1 VFKPVKMA
9 KIAIMG
15 LRKNQQTA
23 VSVLHD
29 MEVLQLEPLS
39 KDVSAIVKNERD
51 NELTRQVSDQLLR
64 IKSLMT
70 VLPRIPVT
78 ARKRF
83 DSVDELLQTANSID
97 IDEQVANL
105 EKEKE
110 GLLTQLNETENNLKL
125 IEEFSFFPEDLKI
138 LQLSSATSYFGRI
151 PSDKFEEFKKTVD
164 AHQQDI
170 MLYTKAEKE
179 ITHLILVVFPTIPSD
194 AFAEIIQKNN
204 VKIEAVPR
212 LNGTPNEIITNQ
224 KSNLENLNQRHK
236 QINDELKKISEKHFT
251 NLVEV
256 DEQLQIENKK
266 LEVISNLG
274 VTKDAFAMEGW
285 VPKSKIGQI
294 ESTLKKFTEG
304 TTIYELK
311 TDDKAPTLMSNPPR
325 FRLFEAFIRFY
336 SLPQSK
342 EFDPTM
348 VFALIFPIFYGLM
361 IGDTGYCL
369 VILLVCL
376 WVIRRVE
383 KGKRN
388 LNIMPRQLRS
398 FAMLIL
404 KKRQMVK
411 LSKAMIPGCIV
422 GIVLGFIFDL
432 HFGFHLNGYLFDVLA
447 SVGIT
452 GAWVPEPGEIL
463 NRPSQAFLDPIH
475 NAGQLLLYAGYI
487 GIGFVT
493 FGLVLGVIDCIR
505 EGEIKEALVKV
516 GWISVGWGI
525 VLLGLALIRQDAINP
540 MWPRLIEVNP
550 IAFLYYGL
558 IFGGIALMVVCDKS
572 KGPMKVMALME
583 VATIISHILSYT
595 RLIGIL
601 LASVILAHTIDYVF
615 LKAFGLFFG
624 DFSVIPAS
632 GVGLPLIILGTMILF
647 IGHMFNII
655 IGVFEPGI
663 QGARLIYVEYFSK
676 FYRGNG
682 RAFKP
687 FGSLRRFTENQ
698 FKSTLQEKE
707 KSAKPKL
714 KVK

>member
-15 LRKNQQTA
+15 LRKNQQTS
-23 VSVLHD
+23 VSILHD
-29 MEVLQLEPLS
+29 MEILQLEPLS
-39 KDVSAIVKNERD
+39 KDVLAIVKNERD

-64 IKSLMT
+64 VKALMT
-70 VLPRIPVT
+70 VLPTIPVT
-78 ARKRF
+78 VKKRF
-83 DSVDELLQTANSID
+83 DSIDELLQTANTID
-97 IDEQVANL
+97 IDEHVASL

-110 GLLTQLNETENNLKL
+110 ALLTKIKDIENNLKL
-125 IEEFSFFPEDLKI
+125 VEEFRFFPEDLKI

-151 PSDKFEEFKKTVD
+151 PSDKFEEFKKSIEP
-164 AHQQDI
+164 HNKDI
-170 MLYTKAEKE
+170 MLYVQAEKKL
-179 ITHLILVVFPTIPSD
+179 THLILVVFPTISSD
-194 AFAEIIQKNN
+194 EFANIIQTHN
-204 VKIEAVPR
+204 VKIEAVPSI
-212 LNGTPNEIITNQ
+212 NGKPNEIITNQ
-224 KSNLENLNQRHK
+224 KNNLQTQNQRLE
-236 QINDELKKISEKHFT
+236 QINDELNKISEKHFA

-256 DEQLQIENKK
+256 EEQLQIENKK

-285 VPKSKIGQI
+285 VPKSKLGQVK
-294 ESTLKKFTEG
+294 STLEKFTDG
-304 TTIYELK
+304 TTIYELETK
-311 TDDKAPTLMSNPPR
+311 KEEKAPTLMSNPPR

-369 VILLVCL
+369 FILLVCL

-388 LNIMPRQLRS
+388 LTIMPRQLRS

-411 LSKAMIPGCIV
+411 LSKAMIPGCVV
-422 GIVLGFIFDL
+422 GIVLGVIFDL
-432 HFGFHLNGYLFDVLA
+432 HFGFHLNGYVFDVLA
-447 SVGIT
+447 SAGVT
-452 GAWVPEPGEIL
+452 GLPEPGEIL

-475 NAGQLLLYAGYI
+475 NAGTLLLYAGYI
-487 GIGFVT
+487 GIGFVS
-493 FGLVLGVIDCIR
+493 FGLILGVIDCMR
-505 EGEIKEALVKV
+505 EGEKKEALVKV
-516 GWISVGWGI
+516 GWLAVGWGI
-525 VLLGLALIRQDAINP
+525 VLLGLALISGDAINP
-540 MWPRLIEVNP
+540 TWDRLIEVNP
-550 IAFLYYGL
+550 IAYMYYGL
-558 IFGGIALMVVCDKS
+558 IFGGIALMVACDKS

-601 LASVILAHTIDYVF
+601 LASVILAHTIDYIF
-615 LKAFGLFFG
+615 LK
-624 DFSVIPAS
+624 SINI
-632 GVGLPLIILGTMILF
+632 GLPLAALGIMILF
-647 IGHMFNII
+647 IGHLFNII

-663 QGARLIYVEYFSK
+663 QGARLVYVEYFSK

-682 RAFKP
+682 RKFSP
-687 FGSLRRFTENQ
+687 FGSLRRFTEEQ
-698 FKSTLQEKE
+698 YHSEQQEKKE
-707 KSAKPKL
+707 SDKPKL

>member
-23 VSVLHD
+23 VSILHD

-285 VPKSKIGQI
+285 VPKGKISQI

-311 TDDKAPTLMSNPPR
+311 TDDKPPTLMSNPRR

-388 LNIMPRQLRS
+388 LNIMPKQLRS
-398 FAMLIL
+398 FALLIL

-411 LSKAMIPGCIV
+411 LSKAMIPGCVV

-447 SVGIT
+447 SVGVT
-452 GAWVPEPGEIL
+452 GLPEPGEIL

-475 NAGQLLLYAGYI
+475 NAGTLLLYAGYI
-487 GIGFVT
+487 GIGFVS
-493 FGLVLGVIDCIR
+493 FGLILGVIDCIR
-505 EGEIKEALVKV
+505 EGEKKEALVKI
-516 GWISVGWGI
+516 GWLAVGWGI
-525 VLLGLALIRQDAINP
+525 VLLGLALISGDAINP
-540 MWPRLIEVNP
+540 TWDRLVEVNP
-550 IAFLYYGL
+550 IAYMYYVL
-558 IFGGIALMVVCDKS
+558 IFGGIALMVSCDKS
-572 KGPMKVMALME
+572 KGAMKVMALME

-601 LASVILAHTIDYVF
+601 LASVILAHTIDYIF
-615 LKAFGLFFG
+615 LK
-624 DFSVIPAS
+624 SINI
-632 GVGLPLIILGTMILF
+632 GLPLAALGIMILF
-647 IGHMFNII
+647 IGHLFNII

-663 QGARLIYVEYFSK
+663 QGARLVYVEYFSK

-682 RAFKP
+682 RKFSP
-687 FGSLRRFTENQ
+687 FGSLRRFTEEQ
-698 FKSTLQEKE
+698 YHSEQQEKKE
-707 KSAKPKL
+707 SDKPKL

>member
-1 VFKPVKMA
+1 MFKPVKMA

-15 LRKNQQTA
+15 LRKNQQTT

-212 LNGTPNEIITNQ
+212 LNGTPNEIITSQ

-388 LNIMPRQLRS
+388 LNIMPIQLRS
-398 FAMLIL
+398 FALLIL

-411 LSKAMIPGCIV
+411 LSKAMIPGCVV

-432 HFGFHLNGYLFDVLA
+432 HFGFHMNGYLFDFLA
-447 SVGIT
+447 SVGVT
-452 GAWVPEPGEIL
+452 GLPEPGEIL

-475 NAGQLLLYAGYI
+475 NAGTLLLYAGYI
-487 GIGFVT
+487 GIGFVS
-493 FGLVLGVIDCIR
+493 FGLILGVIDCIR
-505 EGEIKEALVKV
+505 EGEKKEALVKI
-516 GWISVGWGI
+516 GWLAVGWGI
-525 VLLGLALIRQDAINP
+525 VLLGLALISGDAINP
-540 MWPRLIEVNP
+540 TWDRLIEVNP
-550 IAFLYYGL
+550 IAYMYYVL
-558 IFGGIALMVVCDKS
+558 IFGGIALMVACDKS

-615 LKAFGLFFG
+615 LK
-624 DFSVIPAS
+624 SIS
-632 GVGLPLIILGTMILF
+632 IGLPLVVLGTMILF
-647 IGHMFNII
+647 IGHLFNII

-663 QGARLIYVEYFSK
+663 QGARLVYVEYFSK

-682 RAFKP
+682 RGFKP

-698 FKSTLQEKE
+698 FKSEAEPIAEKK
-707 KSAKPKL
+707 KSKK
-714 KVK
+714 K

>member
-1 VFKPVKMA
+1 MFKPVKMA

-23 VSVLHD
+23 VSILHD

-83 DSVDELLQTANSID
+83 DSVDELLQTANAID

-179 ITHLILVVFPTIPSD
+179 TTHLILVVFPTIPSD
-194 AFAEIIQKNN
+194 TFAEIIQKNS
-204 VKIEAVPR
+204 VKIETVPR
-212 LNGTPNEIITNQ
+212 LNGTPSEIITSQ

-285 VPKSKIGQI
+285 VPKSKISQI

-311 TDDKAPTLMSNPPR
+311 TDHKPPTLMSNPRR

-361 IGDTGYCL
+361 IGDTGYCI
-369 VILLVCL
+369 VIMLVCL

-388 LNIMPRQLRS
+388 LNIMPKQLRS
-398 FAMLIL
+398 FALLIL

-411 LSKAMIPGCIV
+411 LSKAMIPGCVV

-447 SVGIT
+447 SAGVT
-452 GAWVPEPGEIL
+452 GLPEPGEIL

-475 NAGQLLLYAGYI
+475 SAGKLLLYAGYI

-505 EGEIKEALVKV
+505 TGEIKEALVKV

-525 VLLGLALIRQDAINP
+525 VLLGLALINQDAINP
-540 MWPRLIEVNP
+540 TWPRLIEVNP

-601 LASVILAHTIDYVF
+601 LASVILAHTIDYIF
-615 LKAFGLFFG
+615 LKSLN
-624 DFSVIPAS
+624 I
-632 GVGLPLIILGTMILF
+632 GLPLAALGIMTVSYTHL
-647 IGHMFNII
+647 
-655 IGVFEPGI
+655 
-663 QGARLIYVEYFSK
+663 
-676 FYRGNG
+676 
-682 RAFKP
+682 
-687 FGSLRRFTENQ
+687 
-698 FKSTLQEKE
+698 TLPTK
-707 KSAKPKL
+707 A
-714 KVK
+714 

>member
-1 VFKPVKMA
+1 VFMPVKMA

-23 VSVLHD
+23 VSILHD

-39 KDVSAIVKNERD
+39 KDVSAILKNERD
-51 NELTRQVSDQLLR
+51 NELTRRVSDELLR
-64 IKSLMT
+64 VKALMT
-70 VLPRIPVT
+70 VLPSMPVT
-78 ARKRF
+78 VRKRF
-83 DSVDELLQTANSID
+83 DSIDDLLQTASYID
-97 IDEQVANL
+97 VDEQVTSL

-110 GLLTQLNETENNLKL
+110 ALLTEIKDTENNLKL
-125 IEEFSFFPEDLKI
+125 VEEFSFFPENLNI

-164 AHQQDI
+164 AHREDI
-170 MLYTKAEKE
+170 MLYAKQGKE
-179 ITHLILVVFPTIPSD
+179 VTLVILVVFPTISSD
-194 AFAEIIQKNN
+194 AFAEIIQKHNA
-204 VKIEAVPR
+204 KIEAVPS
-212 LNGTPNEIITNQ
+212 LNGKPNEIITNE
-224 KSNLENLNQRHK
+224 KGNLQTKNQRLK
-236 QINDELKKISEKHFT
+236 QINDELNKISEKHYV

-256 DEQLQIENKK
+256 EEQLQIENKK

-285 VPKSKIGQI
+285 VPKPKLGQVK
-294 ESTLKKFTEG
+294 STLEKFTDG
-304 TTIYELK
+304 TTIYELETK
-311 TDDKAPTLMSNPPR
+311 EEEKAPTLMSNPGR

-348 VFALIFPIFYGLM
+348 VFALVFPVFYGLM

-388 LNIMPRQLRS
+388 FNIMPKPLRS
-398 FAMLIL
+398 FAMNIL

-432 HFGFHLNGYLFDVLA
+432 HFGFHINGYLFDFLA
-447 SVGIT
+447 SVGVT
-452 GAWVPEPGEIL
+452 GLPEPGEIL

-475 NAGQLLLYAGYI
+475 NAGTLLLMAGYV
-487 GIGFVT
+487 GIGFVS
-493 FGLVLGVIDCIR
+493 FGLILGIIQCIR
-505 EGEIKEALVKV
+505 EGDKKEAIGKV
-516 GWISVGWGI
+516 GWLAFGWGV
-525 VLLGLALIRQDAINP
+525 VLLGLALIGGDAINP
-540 MWPRLIEVNP
+540 TWDRLIEVNP
-550 IAFLYYGL
+550 IAYGYYGL
-558 IFGGIALMVVCDKS
+558 IFGGVGLMILGQ
-572 KGPMKVMALME
+572 GPMAIME
-583 VATIISHILSYT
+583 LATIVSHILSYT
-595 RLIGIL
+595 RLVGIL

-615 LKAFGLFFG
+615 LK
-624 DFSVIPAS
+624 SINI
-632 GVGLPLIILGTMILF
+632 GLPLVALGAIILIV
-647 IGHMFNII
+647 GHLFNII

-663 QGARLIYVEYFSK
+663 QGARLIYVEFFSK
-676 FYRGNG
+676 FYKGNG
-682 RAFKP
+682 RKFNP
-687 FGSLRRFTENQ
+687 FGSLRRFTEEQ
-698 FKSTLQEKE
+698 YQSEQQEKR
-707 KSAKPKL
+707 KSDRPKL

>member
-1 VFKPVKMA
+1 MFKPVKMA

-15 LRKNQQTA
+15 LRKNQQTS
-23 VSVLHD
+23 VSILHD
-29 MEVLQLEPLS
+29 MEILQLEPLS
-39 KDVSAIVKNERD
+39 KDVLAIVKNERD

-64 IKSLMT
+64 VKALMT
-70 VLPRIPVT
+70 VLPSIPVT
-78 ARKRF
+78 VKKRF
-83 DSVDELLQTANSID
+83 DSVDELLQTADTID
-97 IDEQVANL
+97 IDERVASL

-110 GLLTQLNETENNLKL
+110 ALLTEIKDTENNLKL

-151 PSDKFEEFKKTVD
+151 PSDKFEEFKKSIEPHNKDV
-164 AHQQDI
+164 
-170 MLYTKAEKE
+170 MLYVQAEKE
-179 ITHLILVVFPTIPSD
+179 LTHLILVVFPSISAD
-194 AFAEIIQKNN
+194 EFASIIQTNG
-204 VKIEAVPR
+204 VKIEAVPN
-212 LNGTPNEIITNQ
+212 LNGKPNEIITNQ
-224 KSNLENLNQRHK
+224 KSHLQTENQRLK
-236 QINDELKKISEKHFT
+236 QINDELNKISEKHFA

-256 DEQLQIENKK
+256 EEQLQIENKK

-285 VPKSKIGQI
+285 VPKSKLGQVK
-294 ESTLKKFTEG
+294 STLEKFTDG
-304 TTIYELK
+304 TTIYELETK
-311 TDDKAPTLMSNPPR
+311 EEEKAPTLMSNPGR

-361 IGDTGYCL
+361 IGDTGYCI

-411 LSKAMIPGCIV
+411 LSKAMIPGCVV

-432 HFGFHLNGYLFDVLA
+432 HFGFHLNGYVFDVLA
-447 SVGIT
+447 SAGVT
-452 GAWVPEPGEIL
+452 GLPEPGEVL

-475 NAGQLLLYAGYI
+475 NAGTLLLYAGYI
-487 GIGFVT
+487 GIGFVS
-493 FGLVLGVIDCIR
+493 FGLILGVIDCMR
-505 EGEIKEALVKV
+505 EGEKKEALVKV
-516 GWISVGWGI
+516 GWLAVGWGI
-525 VLLGLALIRQDAINP
+525 VLLGLALISGAAINP
-540 MWPRLIEVNP
+540 TWDRLIEVNP
-550 IAFLYYGL
+550 IAYMYYGL
-558 IFGGIALMVVCDKS
+558 IFGGIALMVACDKS

-615 LKAFGLFFG
+615 LK
-624 DFSVIPAS
+624 SINI
-632 GVGLPLIILGTMILF
+632 GLPLVVLGTMILF
-647 IGHMFNII
+647 IGHLFNII

-663 QGARLIYVEYFSK
+663 QGARLVYVEYFSK

-682 RAFKP
+682 KAFKP
-687 FGSLRRFTENQ
+687 FGSLRRFTEGRYHAEQ
-698 FKSTLQEKE
+698 QEKKE
-707 KSAKPKL
+707 SDKPKL

>member
-83 DSVDELLQTANSID
+83 DSVHELLQTANSID

-179 ITHLILVVFPTIPSD
+179 ITHLILVVFPTISSD

-212 LNGTPNEIITNQ
+212 LNGTPNEIITSQ

-285 VPKSKIGQI
+285 VPKGKISQI

-311 TDDKAPTLMSNPPR
+311 TDDKPPTLMSNPRR

-361 IGDTGYCL
+361 IGDTGYCI
-369 VILLVCL
+369 VIMLVCL

-388 LNIMPRQLRS
+388 LNIMPKQLRS
-398 FAMLIL
+398 FALLIL

-411 LSKAMIPGCIV
+411 LSKAMIPGCVV
-422 GIVLGFIFDL
+422 GIVLGIVFDL

-475 NAGQLLLYAGYI
+475 SAGTLLLCAGYI

-525 VLLGLALIRQDAINP
+525 VLLGLALIRQEAINP

-558 IFGGIALMVVCDKS
+558 IFGGIALMVICDKS

-615 LKAFGLFFG
+615 LK
-624 DFSVIPAS
+624 SINI
-632 GVGLPLIILGTMILF
+632 GLPLVVLGTMILF

-698 FKSTLQEKE
+698 FKSEQQEKE
-707 KSAKPKL
+707 KSTKPKL

>member
-1 VFKPVKMA
+1 VFKPVQMA

-15 LRKNQQTA
+15 LRKNQQTS
-23 VSVLHD
+23 VSILHD
-29 MEVLQLEPLS
+29 MEILQLEPLS
-39 KDVSAIVKNERD
+39 KDVLDIVKNERD
-51 NELTRQVSDQLLR
+51 NELTRQVSDELLR
-64 IKSLMT
+64 VKALMT
-70 VLPRIPVT
+70 VLPSIPVT
-78 ARKRF
+78 VKKRF
-83 DSVDELLQTANSID
+83 DSIDDLLQTASSID
-97 IDEQVANL
+97 VDEQVASL

-110 GLLTQLNETENNLKL
+110 ALLTEIKDTENNLKL
-125 IEEFSFFPEDLKI
+125 VEEFSFFPEDLKI

-151 PSDKFEEFKKTVD
+151 PSDNFEEFKKVID
-164 AHQQDI
+164 AHHEDI
-170 MLYTKAEKE
+170 MLYTQAEKE
-179 ITHLILVVFPTIPSD
+179 LTHLILVVFPTISSD
-194 AFAEIIQKNN
+194 EFANIIQTHN
-204 VKIEAVPR
+204 VKIEAVPT
-212 LNGTPNEIITNQ
+212 LNGKPNEIITSE
-224 KSNLENLNQRHK
+224 KSNLQTKNQRLK
-236 QINDELKKISEKHFT
+236 QINDELNKISEKHYA

-256 DEQLQIENKK
+256 EEQLQIENKK

-285 VPKSKIGQI
+285 IPKSKLGQVK
-294 ESTLKKFTEG
+294 STLEKFTDG
-304 TTIYELK
+304 TIIYELETK
-311 TDDKAPTLMSNPPR
+311 KEEKAPTLMSNPPR

-361 IGDTGYCL
+361 IGDTGYCI

-411 LSKAMIPGCIV
+411 LSKAMIPGCVV
-422 GIVLGFIFDL
+422 GIVLGIIFDL
-432 HFGFHLNGYLFDVLA
+432 HFGFHLNGYVFDVLA
-447 SVGIT
+447 SAGVT
-452 GAWVPEPGEIL
+452 GLPEPGEIL

-475 NAGQLLLYAGYI
+475 NAGTLLLYAGYI
-487 GIGFVT
+487 GIGFVS
-493 FGLVLGVIDCIR
+493 FGLILGLIDCIR
-505 EGEIKEALVKV
+505 MGEKKEALVKV
-516 GWISVGWGI
+516 GWLAVGWGI
-525 VLLGLALIRQDAINP
+525 VLLGLALISGAAINP
-540 MWPRLIEVNP
+540 TWDRLIEVNP
-550 IAFLYYGL
+550 IAYMYYGL
-558 IFGGIALMVVCDKS
+558 IFGGIALMVACDKS

-615 LKAFGLFFG
+615 LKSINIG
-624 DFSVIPAS
+624 IPL
-632 GVGLPLIILGTMILF
+632 VILGTMILF
-647 IGHMFNII
+647 IGHLFNII

-663 QGARLIYVEYFSK
+663 QGARLLYVEYFSK

-687 FGSLRRFTENQ
+687 FGSLRRFTEGKYHAEQ
-698 FKSTLQEKE
+698 QEKKE
-707 KSAKPKL
+707 SDKPKL

>member
-1 VFKPVKMA
+1 MFKPVKMA

-23 VSVLHD
+23 VSILHD

-83 DSVDELLQTANSID
+83 DSVHELLQTANSID

-194 AFAEIIQKNN
+194 VFAEIIQKNN
-204 VKIEAVPR
+204 VKIETVPR
-212 LNGTPNEIITNQ
+212 LNGTPSEIITNQ

-411 LSKAMIPGCIV
+411 LSKAMIPGCVV

-447 SVGIT
+447 SVGVT
-452 GAWVPEPGEIL
+452 GFPEPGEIL

-558 IFGGIALMVVCDKS
+558 IFGGIALMVICDKS

-615 LKAFGLFFG
+615 LKSINIG
-624 DFSVIPAS
+624 IPL
-632 GVGLPLIILGTMILF
+632 VILGTMILF

-682 RAFKP
+682 RKFSP
-687 FGSLRRFTENQ
+687 FGSLRRFTEEQ
-698 FKSTLQEKE
+698 YHSEQQEKKE
-707 KSAKPKL
+707 SDKPKL

>member
-1 VFKPVKMA
+1 MFKPVQMA

-15 LRKNQQTA
+15 LRKNQQTS
-23 VSVLHD
+23 VSILHD
-29 MEVLQLEPLS
+29 MEILQLEPLS
-39 KDVSAIVKNERD
+39 KDVLDIVKNERD
-51 NELTRQVSDQLLR
+51 NELTRQVSDELLR
-64 IKSLMT
+64 VKALMT
-70 VLPRIPVT
+70 VLPSIPVT
-78 ARKRF
+78 VRKRF
-83 DSVDELLQTANSID
+83 DSIDDLLQTASSID
-97 IDEQVANL
+97 VDEQVASL

-110 GLLTQLNETENNLKL
+110 ALLTEIKDTENNLKL
-125 IEEFSFFPEDLKI
+125 VEEFSFFPEDLKI

-151 PSDKFEEFKKTVD
+151 PSDKFEEFKKSIEPRSK
-164 AHQQDI
+164 DI
-170 MLYTKAEKE
+170 MLYVQAEKE
-179 ITHLILVVFPTIPSD
+179 LTHLILVVFPTISAD
-194 AFAEIIQKNN
+194 EFANIIQTHN
-204 VKIEAVPR
+204 VKIEAVPT
-212 LNGTPNEIITNQ
+212 LNGKPTEIITNQ
-224 KSNLENLNQRHK
+224 KSQLQTENQRLK
-236 QINDELKKISEKHFT
+236 QINDELNEISEKYFA

-256 DEQLQIENKK
+256 EEQLQIENKK

-285 VPKSKIGQI
+285 IPKSKLGHVK
-294 ESTLKKFTEG
+294 STLEKFTDG
-304 TTIYELK
+304 TTIYELETK
-311 TDDKAPTLMSNPPR
+311 EEEKAPTLMNNPGK

-411 LSKAMIPGCIV
+411 LSKAMIPGCVV
-422 GIVLGFIFDL
+422 GIVLGCIFDL
-432 HFGFHLNGYLFDVLA
+432 HFGFHLNGYVFDVLA
-447 SVGIT
+447 SAGVT
-452 GAWVPEPGEIL
+452 GLPEPGEIL
-463 NRPSQAFLDPIH
+463 NRPSQAFIDPIH
-475 NAGQLLLYAGYI
+475 QAGTLLLYAGYI
-487 GIGFVT
+487 GIGFVS
-493 FGLVLGVIDCIR
+493 FGLILGVIDCMR
-505 EGEIKEALVKV
+505 EGEKKEALVKI
-516 GWISVGWGI
+516 GWLAVGWGI
-525 VLLGLALIRQDAINP
+525 VLLGLALISGDAINP
-540 MWPRLIEVNP
+540 TWDRLIEVNP
-550 IAFLYYGL
+550 IAYMYYGL

-601 LASVILAHTIDYVF
+601 LASVILAHTIDYIF
-615 LKAFGLFFG
+615 LKSLN
-624 DFSVIPAS
+624 I
-632 GVGLPLIILGTMILF
+632 GLPLAALGIMILF
-647 IGHMFNII
+647 IGHLFNII

-663 QGARLIYVEYFSK
+663 QGARLVYVEYFSK

-682 RAFKP
+682 RKFSP
-687 FGSLRRFTENQ
+687 FGSLRRFTEEQ
-698 FKSTLQEKE
+698 YHSEQQEKKE
-707 KSAKPKL
+707 SDKPKL

>member
-1 VFKPVKMA
+1 MFKPVKMA

-15 LRKNQQTA
+15 LRKNQQTT
-23 VSVLHD
+23 VSILHD
-29 MEVLQLEPLS
+29 MEILQLEPLS
-39 KDVSAIVKNERD
+39 KDVSAILKNERD

-64 IKSLMT
+64 VKALMT
-70 VLPRIPVT
+70 VLPSIPVT
-78 ARKRF
+78 VRKRF
-83 DSVDELLQTANSID
+83 DSIDDLLQTARSID
-97 IDEQVANL
+97 VDERVASI

-110 GLLTQLNETENNLKL
+110 ALLTEIKETEDNLKL
-125 IEEFSFFPEDLKI
+125 VEEFSFFPEDLKI

-151 PSDKFEEFKKTVD
+151 PSDKFEEFKKVID
-164 AHQQDI
+164 EHHKDI

-179 ITHLILVVFPTIPSD
+179 LTHLILVVFPTISSD
-194 AFAEIIQKNN
+194 KFANIIQLHN
-204 VKIEAVPR
+204 VKIEAVPSIS
-212 LNGTPNEIITNQ
+212 GKPNEIITNQ
-224 KSNLENLNQRHK
+224 KSNLQTQNQRLEQINNELNQ
-236 QINDELKKISEKHFT
+236 ISEKHYA

-256 DEQLQIENKK
+256 EEQLQIENKK

-285 VPKSKIGQI
+285 IPKSKLGQVK
-294 ESTLKKFTEG
+294 STLEKFTDG
-304 TTIYELK
+304 TTIYELETK
-311 TDDKAPTLMSNPPR
+311 EEEKAPTLMSNPPR

-361 IGDTGYCL
+361 IGDTGYCI

-388 LNIMPRQLRS
+388 LNIMPKQLRS

-411 LSKAMIPGCIV
+411 LSKAMIPGCVV

-432 HFGFHLNGYLFDVLA
+432 HFGFHMNGYLFDVLA
-447 SVGIT
+447 SAGVT
-452 GAWVPEPGEIL
+452 GLPEPGEIL

-475 NAGQLLLYAGYI
+475 NAGTLLLYAGYI
-487 GIGFVT
+487 GIGFVS
-493 FGLVLGVIDCIR
+493 FGLILGLIDCIR
-505 EGEIKEALVKV
+505 MGEKKEALVKV
-516 GWISVGWGI
+516 GWLMVGWGI
-525 VLLGLALIRQDAINP
+525 VLLGLALIGGDAINP
-540 MWPRLIEVNP
+540 TWDRLVEVNP
-550 IAFLYYGL
+550 IAYMYYGL
-558 IFGGIALMVVCDKS
+558 IFGGIALMVACDKS

-615 LKAFGLFFG
+615 LKSINIG
-624 DFSVIPAS
+624 IPL
-632 GVGLPLIILGTMILF
+632 VILGTMILF
-647 IGHMFNII
+647 IGHLFNII

-663 QGARLIYVEYFSK
+663 QGARLLYVEYFSK

-687 FGSLRRFTENQ
+687 FGSLRRFTEEQ
-698 FKSTLQEKE
+698 YHSEQQEK
-707 KSAKPKL
+707 KKLDKPKL

>member
-1 VFKPVKMA
+1 VFKPVQMA

-15 LRKNQQTA
+15 LRKNQQTS

-29 MEVLQLEPLS
+29 MEILQLEPLS
-39 KDVSAIVKNERD
+39 KDVLDIVKNERD
-51 NELTRQVSDQLLR
+51 NELTRQVSDELLR
-64 IKSLMT
+64 VKALMT
-70 VLPRIPVT
+70 VLPSIPVT
-78 ARKRF
+78 VRKRF
-83 DSVDELLQTANSID
+83 DSIDDLLQTASSID
-97 IDEQVANL
+97 VDEQVAGL

-110 GLLTQLNETENNLKL
+110 ALLTEIKDTENNLKL
-125 IEEFSFFPEDLKI
+125 VEEFSFFPEDLKI

-151 PSDKFEEFKKTVD
+151 PSDKFEEFKKVID
-164 AHQQDI
+164 AHHEDI
-170 MLYTKAEKE
+170 MLYSQAEKE
-179 ITHLILVVFPTIPSD
+179 LTHLILVVFPTISSD
-194 AFAEIIQKNN
+194 GFANIIQTHN
-204 VKIEAVPR
+204 VKIEAVPI
-212 LNGTPNEIITNQ
+212 LNGKPNEIITSEKN
-224 KSNLENLNQRHK
+224 NLQTKNQRLK
-236 QINDELKKISEKHFT
+236 QINDELNKISEKYFA

-256 DEQLQIENKK
+256 EEQLQIENKK

-285 VPKSKIGQI
+285 IPKSKLSHVK
-294 ESTLKKFTEG
+294 STLEKFTDG
-304 TTIYELK
+304 TTIYELETK
-311 TDDKAPTLMSNPPR
+311 EEEKAPTLMNNPPK

-411 LSKAMIPGCIV
+411 LSKAMIPGCVV

-447 SVGIT
+447 SAGVT
-452 GAWVPEPGEIL
+452 GLPAPGEIL
-463 NRPSQAFLDPIH
+463 NRPSQAFIDPIH
-475 NAGQLLLYAGYI
+475 QAGTLLLYAGYI
-487 GIGFVT
+487 GIGFVS
-493 FGLVLGVIDCIR
+493 FGLILGVIDCMR
-505 EGEIKEALVKV
+505 EGEKKEALVKI
-516 GWISVGWGI
+516 GWLAVGWGI
-525 VLLGLALIRQDAINP
+525 VLLGLALISGDAINP
-540 MWPRLIEVNP
+540 TWDRLIEVNP
-550 IAFLYYGL
+550 IAYMYYGL
-558 IFGGIALMVVCDKS
+558 IFGGIALMVACDKS

-601 LASVILAHTIDYVF
+601 LASVILAHTIDYIF
-615 LKAFGLFFG
+615 LK
-624 DFSVIPAS
+624 SINI
-632 GVGLPLIILGTMILF
+632 GLPLAALGIMILF
-647 IGHMFNII
+647 IGHLFNII

-663 QGARLIYVEYFSK
+663 QGARLVYVEYFSK

-682 RAFKP
+682 RKFSP
-687 FGSLRRFTENQ
+687 FGSLRRFTEEQ
-698 FKSTLQEKE
+698 YHSEQQEKKE
-707 KSAKPKL
+707 SDKPKL

>member
-1 VFKPVKMA
+1 MFKPVQMA

-15 LRKNQQTA
+15 LRKNQQTS
-23 VSVLHD
+23 VSILHD
-29 MEVLQLEPLS
+29 MEILQLEPLS
-39 KDVSAIVKNERD
+39 KDVLDIVKNERD
-51 NELTRQVSDQLLR
+51 NELTRQVSDELLR
-64 IKSLMT
+64 VKALMT
-70 VLPRIPVT
+70 VLPSIPVT
-78 ARKRF
+78 VRKRF
-83 DSVDELLQTANSID
+83 DSIDDLLQTASSID
-97 IDEQVANL
+97 VDEQVASL

-110 GLLTQLNETENNLKL
+110 ALLTEIKDTENNLKL
-125 IEEFSFFPEDLKI
+125 VEEFSFFPEDLKI

-151 PSDKFEEFKKTVD
+151 PSDKFEEFKKSIEPRSK
-164 AHQQDI
+164 DI
-170 MLYTKAEKE
+170 MLYVQAEKE
-179 ITHLILVVFPTIPSD
+179 LTHLILVVFPTISAD
-194 AFAEIIQKNN
+194 EFANIIQTHN
-204 VKIEAVPR
+204 VKIEAVPT
-212 LNGTPNEIITNQ
+212 LNGKPTEIITNQ
-224 KSNLENLNQRHK
+224 KSNLQTKNQRLK
-236 QINDELKKISEKHFT
+236 QINGELNKISEKYFA

-256 DEQLQIENKK
+256 EEQLQIENKK

-285 VPKSKIGQI
+285 IPKSKLGHVK
-294 ESTLKKFTEG
+294 STLEKFTDG
-304 TTIYELK
+304 TTIYELETK
-311 TDDKAPTLMSNPPR
+311 EEEKAPTLMNNPPK

-411 LSKAMIPGCIV
+411 LSKAMIPGCVV

-447 SVGIT
+447 SAGVT
-452 GAWVPEPGEIL
+452 GLPAPGEIL
-463 NRPSQAFLDPIH
+463 NRPSQAFIDPIH
-475 NAGQLLLYAGYI
+475 QAGTLLLYAGYI
-487 GIGFVT
+487 GIGFVS
-493 FGLVLGVIDCIR
+493 FGLILGVIDCMR
-505 EGEIKEALVKV
+505 EGEKKEALVKI
-516 GWISVGWGI
+516 GWLAVGWGI
-525 VLLGLALIRQDAINP
+525 VLLGLALISGDAINP
-540 MWPRLIEVNP
+540 TWDRLIEVNP
-550 IAFLYYGL
+550 IAYMYYGL
-558 IFGGIALMVVCDKS
+558 IFGGIALMVACDKS

-601 LASVILAHTIDYVF
+601 LASVILAHTIDYIF
-615 LKAFGLFFG
+615 LKSLN
-624 DFSVIPAS
+624 I
-632 GVGLPLIILGTMILF
+632 GLPLAALGIMILF
-647 IGHMFNII
+647 IGHLFNII

-663 QGARLIYVEYFSK
+663 QGARLVYVEYFSK

-682 RAFKP
+682 RKFSP
-687 FGSLRRFTENQ
+687 FGSLRRFTEEQ
-698 FKSTLQEKE
+698 YHSEQQEKKE
-707 KSAKPKL
+707 SDKPKL

>member
-15 LRKNQQTA
+15 LRKNQQTS
-23 VSVLHD
+23 VSILHD
-29 MEVLQLEPLS
+29 MEILQLEPLS
-39 KDVSAIVKNERD
+39 KDVLDIVKNERD
-51 NELTRQVSDQLLR
+51 NELTRQVSDELLR
-64 IKSLMT
+64 VKALMT
-70 VLPRIPVT
+70 VLPSIPVT
-78 ARKRF
+78 VRKRF
-83 DSVDELLQTANSID
+83 DSIDDLLQTASSID
-97 IDEQVANL
+97 VDEQVAGL

-110 GLLTQLNETENNLKL
+110 ALLTEIKDTENNLKL
-125 IEEFSFFPEDLKI
+125 VEEFSFFPEDLKI

-151 PSDKFEEFKKTVD
+151 PSDKFEEFKKVID
-164 AHQQDI
+164 AHHEDI
-170 MLYTKAEKE
+170 MLYSQAEKE
-179 ITHLILVVFPTIPSD
+179 LTHLILVVFPTISSD
-194 AFAEIIQKNN
+194 EFANIIQTHN
-204 VKIEAVPR
+204 VKIEAVPNI
-212 LNGTPNEIITNQ
+212 NGKPNEIITNQ
-224 KSNLENLNQRHK
+224 KSNLQTQNQRLK
-236 QINDELKKISEKHFT
+236 QINDELNKISEKYFA

-256 DEQLQIENKK
+256 EEQLQIENKK

-285 VPKSKIGQI
+285 VPKSKLGQVK
-294 ESTLKKFTEG
+294 STLEKFTDG
-304 TTIYELK
+304 TIIYELETK
-311 TDDKAPTLMSNPPR
+311 EEEKAPTLMSNPPR

-411 LSKAMIPGCIV
+411 LSKAMIPGCVV
-422 GIVLGFIFDL
+422 GIVLGVIFDL
-432 HFGFHLNGYLFDVLA
+432 HFGFHLNGYVFDVLA
-447 SVGIT
+447 SAGVT
-452 GAWVPEPGEIL
+452 GLPAPGEIL
-463 NRPSQAFLDPIH
+463 NRPSQAFIDPIH
-475 NAGQLLLYAGYI
+475 QAGTLLLYAGYI
-487 GIGFVT
+487 GIGFVS
-493 FGLVLGVIDCIR
+493 FGLILGVIDCMR
-505 EGEIKEALVKV
+505 EGEKKEALVKI
-516 GWISVGWGI
+516 GWLAVGWGI
-525 VLLGLALIRQDAINP
+525 VLLGLALISGDAINP
-540 MWPRLIEVNP
+540 TWDRLIEVNP
-550 IAFLYYGL
+550 IAYMYYGL
-558 IFGGIALMVVCDKS
+558 IFGGIALMVACDKS

-601 LASVILAHTIDYVF
+601 LASVILAHTIDYIF
-615 LKAFGLFFG
+615 LK
-624 DFSVIPAS
+624 SINI
-632 GVGLPLIILGTMILF
+632 GLPLAALGIMILF
-647 IGHMFNII
+647 IGHLFNII

-663 QGARLIYVEYFSK
+663 QGARLVYVEYFSK

-682 RAFKP
+682 RKFSP
-687 FGSLRRFTENQ
+687 FGSLRRFTEEQ
-698 FKSTLQEKE
+698 YHSEQQEKKE
-707 KSAKPKL
+707 SDKPKL

>member
-15 LRKNQQTA
+15 LRKNQQTT
-23 VSVLHD
+23 VSILHD
-29 MEVLQLEPLS
+29 MEILQLEPLS
-39 KDVSAIVKNERD
+39 KDVLAIVKNERD

-64 IKSLMT
+64 VKALMT
-70 VLPRIPVT
+70 VLPSIPVT
-78 ARKRF
+78 VTKRF
-83 DSVDELLQTANSID
+83 DSIDDLLQTANSID
-97 IDEQVANL
+97 VDEQVASI

-110 GLLTQLNETENNLKL
+110 ALLTEIKDIENNLKL
-125 IEEFSFFPEDLKI
+125 VEEFSFFPEDLKI
-138 LQLSSATSYFGRI
+138 LRLSSATSYFGRI
-151 PSDKFEEFKKTVD
+151 TSDKFEEFKKAVN
-164 AHQQDI
+164 AHPNDI

-179 ITHLILVVFPTIPSD
+179 LTHLILVVFPTISSD
-194 AFAEIIQKNN
+194 EFANIIQTHN
-204 VKIEAVPR
+204 VKIEAVPN
-212 LNGTPNEIITNQ
+212 LNGKPNEIITNQ
-224 KSNLENLNQRHK
+224 KSNLQTKNQRLK
-236 QINDELKKISEKHFT
+236 QINDELNKISEKHYA

-256 DEQLQIENKK
+256 EEQLQIENKK

-285 VPKSKIGQI
+285 VPKSKLGQVK
-294 ESTLKKFTEG
+294 STLEKFTDG
-304 TTIYELK
+304 TTIYELETK
-311 TDDKAPTLMSNPPR
+311 KEEKAPTLMSNPGR

-369 VILLVCL
+369 FILLVCL

-388 LNIMPRQLRS
+388 LTIMPRQLRS

-411 LSKAMIPGCIV
+411 LSKAMIPGCVV
-422 GIVLGFIFDL
+422 GIVLGVIFDL
-432 HFGFHLNGYLFDVLA
+432 HFGYHLNGYVFDVLA
-447 SVGIT
+447 SAGVT
-452 GAWVPEPGEIL
+452 GLPEPGEIL

-475 NAGQLLLYAGYI
+475 NAGTLLLYAGYI
-487 GIGFVT
+487 GIGFVS
-493 FGLVLGVIDCIR
+493 FGLILGVIDCIR
-505 EGEIKEALVKV
+505 EGEKKEALVKI
-516 GWISVGWGI
+516 GWLAVGWGI
-525 VLLGLALIRQDAINP
+525 VLLGLALISGDAINP
-540 MWPRLIEVNP
+540 MWPKLIEVNP
-550 IAFLYYGL
+550 IAFLYFGL
-558 IFGGIALMVVCDKS
+558 IFSGIGLMVSCDK
-572 KGPMKVMALME
+572 GAGAMKVMAIME
-583 VATIISHILSYT
+583 LATIVSHILSYT

-615 LKAFGLFFG
+615 LKALHIGF
-624 DFSVIPAS
+624 
-632 GVGLPLIILGTMILF
+632 PLIVLGTMILF
-647 IGHMFNII
+647 IGHLFNII

-682 RAFKP
+682 RPFKP
-687 FGSLRRFTENQ
+687 FGSLRKFTEEKYHTEQ
-698 FKSTLQEKE
+698 QEE
-707 KSAKPKL
+707 KKLGKPKL

>member
-1 VFKPVKMA
+1 
-9 KIAIMG
+9 
-15 LRKNQQTA
+15 
-23 VSVLHD
+23 
-29 MEVLQLEPLS
+29 
-39 KDVSAIVKNERD
+39 
-51 NELTRQVSDQLLR
+51 
-64 IKSLMT
+64 
-70 VLPRIPVT
+70 
-78 ARKRF
+78 
-83 DSVDELLQTANSID
+83 
-97 IDEQVANL
+97 
-105 EKEKE
+105 
-110 GLLTQLNETENNLKL
+110 
-125 IEEFSFFPEDLKI
+125 
-138 LQLSSATSYFGRI
+138 
-151 PSDKFEEFKKTVD
+151 
-164 AHQQDI
+164 
-170 MLYTKAEKE
+170 
-179 ITHLILVVFPTIPSD
+179 
-194 AFAEIIQKNN
+194 
-204 VKIEAVPR
+204 
-212 LNGTPNEIITNQ
+212 
-224 KSNLENLNQRHK
+224 
-236 QINDELKKISEKHFT
+236 
-251 NLVEV
+251 
-256 DEQLQIENKK
+256 
-266 LEVISNLG
+266 
-274 VTKDAFAMEGW
+274 
-285 VPKSKIGQI
+285 
-294 ESTLKKFTEG
+294 
-304 TTIYELK
+304 
-311 TDDKAPTLMSNPPR
+311 
-325 FRLFEAFIRFY
+325 
-336 SLPQSK
+336 
-342 EFDPTM
+342 
-348 VFALIFPIFYGLM
+348 
-361 IGDTGYCL
+361 
-369 VILLVCL
+369 
-376 WVIRRVE
+376 
-383 KGKRN
+383 
-388 LNIMPRQLRS
+388 
-398 FAMLIL
+398 
-404 KKRQMVK
+404 MVK
-411 LSKAMIPGCIV
+411 LSKAMIPGCVV
-422 GIVLGFIFDL
+422 GIVLGIIFDL

-475 NAGQLLLYAGYI
+475 NAGSLLLYAGYI

-505 EGEIKEALVKV
+505 TGEIKEALVKV

-624 DFSVIPAS
+624 DFSAIPAS

-647 IGHMFNII
+647 IGHLFNII

-698 FKSTLQEKE
+698 FKSEQQEKE